1 MDALLF
7 IVGAGASV
15 ATGVSAGALLAK
27 LHAKDGAR
35 PVATV
40 ELRFASGLSREAV
53 EAVLTAVS
61 GLPRRA
67 SVAFETLASEDGTRH
82 FLTCE
87 QAPLDNVSGQLR
99 GLIPDI
105 RIEPVQRRERPEWIL
120 GAQLSWSHEHL
131 LLRTDGADEA
141 AAGLLSALGPLARDE
156 ALLLRIELRP
166 GRPAPLPE
174 RNGNTNRQR
183 QTGFLLNLLAAV
195 AGSKQVDGDQ
205 VRALKTK
212 YAGPLLR
219 SRATAAVSCGHSKRA
234 EHLLGRVISVI
245 RTRRGS
251 RGTLRIR
258 RLGTKGIQR
267 ALERRGSGGDLLSPA
282 ELSGLIGWPIG
293 SLRIPGLSLG
303 SAPLLIPDRRIPS
316 SDRILGLSTWP
327 GMEKRALA
335 QSVVGACSHTLLVGP
350 TGVGKSALIERLV
363 VSDLEE
369 GRGCLV
375 IDGKGDLADEA
386 LARVPQDRVED
397 VIVLDP
403 AAGGPLPG
411 LRVFGKYADPEL
423 VADSALN
430 VLREIYRDSWGV
442 RSEQWLR
449 AGLLTVAHDPK
460 GTLGDLP
467 YVFSDDAYRR
477 RLVAKLDDPL
487 LQATWAAF
495 EAMNPRERANQL
507 GAPLNKLTELLGR
520 RVLRGVLS
528 QVEPT
533 LDLVDVIKKGK
544 IVVVSLSPGRIGA
557 PAARLLGAL
566 VCFQF
571 FGAIQ
576 ARSAIPPQR
585 RKPFL
590 AYIDEPKVLG
600 DIPVPIDSMFELAR
614 GLGVGLTLAAQST
627 AQLPTQVRNAALTNA
642 ATLVC
647 FRQNHSDDAELLARH
662 LSGVSA
668 EGLLNLGTFE
678 IIARIGLGPGEVSS
692 VVSGRTLPPLPET
705 IDPARV
711 RRFSAERYGR
721 DLAEVDRAL
730 AERHGQA
737 HNSEARAPA
746 SEAPIGKRRRKA

>member
-1 MDALLF
+1 MDALLSAA
-7 IVGAGASV
+7 GAGASV
-15 ATGVSAGALLAK
+15 AVGVGAGALLAK

-35 PVATV
+35 PVSTV
-40 ELRFASGLSREAV
+40 ELRFASGLNREAV

-67 SVAFETLASEDGTRH
+67 SVAFETLANEGGIGH

-105 RIEPVQRRERPEWIL
+105 RIEPVQRRDQPGWIL
-120 GAQLSWSHEHL
+120 GARLFWSREHL
-131 LLRTDGADEA
+131 LLRTDAADEA
-141 AAGLLSALGPLARDE
+141 AVGLLSALGPLARGE
-156 ALLLRIELRP
+156 ALLLHVELRP
-166 GRPAPLPE
+166 GRPAPLPK
-174 RNGNTNRQR
+174 RNGSENRQR
-183 QTGFLLNLLAAV
+183 QAGFPLNLFNAIV
-195 AGSKQVDGDQ
+195 GSKQVDGDQ

-212 YAGPLLR
+212 YAGPLLH
-219 SRATAAVSCGHSKRA
+219 SRVTTAVSCGHPKRA

-251 RGTLRIR
+251 RGALRIR

-267 ALERRGSGGDLLSPA
+267 ALGQRSFSGDLLSPA
-282 ELSGLIGWPIG
+282 ELSSLIGWPIG
-293 SLRIPGLSLG
+293 SPRLPGLSLG
-303 SAPLLIPDRRIPS
+303 SAPLLIPDRRIPKS
-316 SDRILGLSTWP
+316 GRILGLSTWP
-327 GMEKRALA
+327 GMEKRALV
-335 QSVVGACSHTLLVGP
+335 QPVIGACSHTLFVGP

-363 VSDLEE
+363 VSDMRES
-369 GRGCLV
+369 RGCLV
-375 IDGKGDLADEA
+375 IDGKGDLADGL
-386 LARVPQDRVED
+386 LARVPQDRIDD

-411 LRVFGKYADPEL
+411 LRVFGKHADPEL
-423 VADSALN
+423 AADLVLG
-430 VLREIYRDSWGV
+430 VLREIFRDSWGV
-442 RSEQWLR
+442 RSASWLR
-449 AGLLTVAHDPK
+449 AGLVTVAHDPK
-460 GTLGDLP
+460 STLGDLP
-467 YVFSDDAYRR
+467 YVFSDDVYRR
-477 RLVAKLDDPL
+477 RLVAKLNDPL

-528 QVEPT
+528 QVEPK
-533 LDLVDVIKKGK
+533 LDLVEVIKKDK
-544 IVVVSLSPGRIGA
+544 IVIVSLSPGRIGA

-566 VCFQF
+566 VCFQLF
-571 FGAIQ
+571 SAIQ
-576 ARSAIPPQR
+576 ARSAVPPQR

-647 FRQNHSDDAELLARH
+647 FRQNHSDDAELLSRH

-668 EGLLNLGTFE
+668 EGLLNLGAFE

-692 VVSGRTLPPLPET
+692 VVSGRTLPPPPET
-705 IDPARV
+705 SDTAFV
-711 RRFSAERYGR
+711 RRLSAERYGR
-721 DLAEVDRAL
+721 DLSGVDRAL
-730 AERHGQA
+730 AERHRRA
-737 HNSEARAPA
+737 HNLKGGAPA
-746 SEAPIGKRRRKA
+746 QEAPIGRRRRAK